1 MMLEKIQNSF
11 TESIQLQIA
20 ATELLPSK
28 LEAAAKQIQ
37 NCLIKGN
44 KIIVCGHGRSYGNA
58 QLLVSN
64 LLHQY
69 ELARP
74 SLYAVQLDFSGV
86 VAGVAVQRDELD
98 RVYQKQLQAVYK
110 EGDVFVCF
118 SPLGNEEAVLNAI
131 HFAKGEGLDV
141 IVFTSSHNEHTQG
154 LLEDEDIEI
163 AIPSINEARVIEGH
177 LFCVN
182 LLCELVDHLLFS

>member
-163 AIPSINEARVIEGH
+163 AIPSMNEARVIEGH